1 MVLLLLL
8 GLQGP
13 AAPGVAV
20 ERRMA
25 ERYALRLGDTVTVAP
40 APNAARRS
48 FVVRA
53 IYQPKADPATA
64 LRADYR
70 IRLHLPDL
78 ADLLGRPDRVDRFSV
93 RTAPGVSTDSA
104 VRRLNQLAFGY
115 RAYPSDEI
123 ARESSR
129 TFAVV
134 SRFHRAI
141 GFIAIVASA
150 IFLLCIMLL
159 KVEERRLDAGVMRM
173 IGISGRTIV
182 SAVVLEACLVAIV
195 GSLFGVVLAG
205 LADAITNW
213 VYQRRFDTELT
224 FAWLTP
230 GIVATGVGISLGLG
244 VVAGFLAAM
253 RLIRVRPLALWRRA

>member
-1 MVLLLLL
+1 MLTLLLLA
-8 GLQGP
+8 LQSP
-13 AAPGVAV
+13 ALPGVAI

-25 ERYALRLGDTVTVAP
+25 ERYALELGDTVTVTP

-64 LRADYR
+64 LRGDFR

-78 ADLLGRPDRVDRFSV
+78 ADLLGRPDRVDRFAV
-93 RTAPGVSTDSA
+93 HTVPGAATDSA
-104 VRRLNQLAFGY
+104 VDRLNQLAFGY

-159 KVEERRLDAGVMRM
+159 KVEERRLDAAVMRM
-173 IGISGRTIV
+173 IGIGGRTIV

-195 GSLFGVVLAG
+195 GSLFGVGLAR

-213 VYQRRFDTELT
+213 VYQRRFDTTLT

-244 VVAGFLAAM
+244 IVVGFLAAL
-253 RLIRVRPLALWRRA
+253 RLVRGRPLALWRRA